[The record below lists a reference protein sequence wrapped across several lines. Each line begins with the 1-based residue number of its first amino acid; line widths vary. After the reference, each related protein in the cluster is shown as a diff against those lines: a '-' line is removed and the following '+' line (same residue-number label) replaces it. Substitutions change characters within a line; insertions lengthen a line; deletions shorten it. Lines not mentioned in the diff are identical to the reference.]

1 VNTQILKRATVGALS
16 IAALSLPVLAVS
28 TPAEAAGGLALTKVY
43 VNSPGSDLPVT
54 NKKLNGEYVTI
65 KNTSKSTKTLTGY
78 TVRDTSNHV
87 YVFGSYK
94 LKAGKSVKVHT
105 GKGKNTSANRFM
117 NRGYFVWNNSGG
129 DSATLKSANGAKVD
143 SCAWGKKLVKSSVKC

>member
-1 VNTQILKRATVGALS
+1 MNTQLLRRATVGALS

-28 TPAEAAGGLALTKVY
+28 TPAEAAGGLQLTKVF

-54 NKKLNGEYVTI
+54 KKKLNGEYVTI

-78 TVRDTSNHV
+78 TVRDESNHV
-87 YVFGSYK
+87 YTFGSFK

-105 GKGKNTSANRFM
+105 GTGKNTATKRFM

-129 DSATLKSANGAKVD
+129 DSATLKSASGAKVD
-143 SCAWGKKLVKSSVKC
+143 VCSWGTKLVKSSVKC